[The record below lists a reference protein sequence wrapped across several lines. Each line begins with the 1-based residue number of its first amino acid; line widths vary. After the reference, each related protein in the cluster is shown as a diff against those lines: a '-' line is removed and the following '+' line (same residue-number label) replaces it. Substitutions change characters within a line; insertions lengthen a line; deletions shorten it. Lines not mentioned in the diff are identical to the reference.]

1 MWLCDMIH
9 DSALPSIV
17 QDCECEVF
25 FEICN
30 VRPHASAS
38 KLCLRETLK
47 QIVQGLLQMGC
58 PCFAL
63 FLKTTFVKALEKD
76 KISLQWST
84 DSNVSTTSL
93 TAFCEG
99 MRKLQSQE
107 S

>member
-1 MWLCDMIH
+1 
-9 DSALPSIV
+9 
-17 QDCECEVF
+17 
-25 FEICN
+25 
-30 VRPHASAS
+30 
-38 KLCLRETLK
+38 
-47 QIVQGLLQMGC
+47 MGC